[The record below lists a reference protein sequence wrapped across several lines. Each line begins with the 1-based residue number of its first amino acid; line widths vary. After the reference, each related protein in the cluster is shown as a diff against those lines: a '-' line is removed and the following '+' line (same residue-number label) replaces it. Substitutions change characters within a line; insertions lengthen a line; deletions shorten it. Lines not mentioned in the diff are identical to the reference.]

1 MKENEKLTEVTDE
14 QIPETALEE
23 LTDGKGEDDE

>member
-1 MKENEKLTEVTDE
+1 MKENEKLEEVMDE

>member
-1 MKENEKLTEVTDE
+1 MKENEKLAEVTDE